1 MAKDSKGAVAK
12 AVDIVQKLRYS
23 SVVNAYV
30 MTDDEHTEL
39 LQILHAADVDTG
51 EGSDS
56 TPDTPE
62 APEEPKKPKKK
73 KGR

>member
-12 AVDIVQKLRYS
+12 AIDIVQKLRYS

-39 LQILHAADVDTG
+39 LQILYAADVDTG
-51 EGSDS
+51 DASDS